1 MPVTPSRRDNEGKR
15 SENPGGR
22 NTGDYRRRRHRRKAL
37 ARHRRRPTARREH
50 HTPTPQPGDDQ
61 RRQATPKD
69 PAPAPEEG
77 KRSPA
82 SANVESPPG
91 RGDPAPRSPS
101 TDTARRPR
109 HGGRGRTVWHAGEHA
124 RAGSEAGATGGDRR
138 PAKPIVP
145 THDPLGEP
153 QAHGACFTREAV
165 PTTPSDT
172 PQTETT
178 ARSRVILPRLGAGRR
193 GPQQAKSERSGSPPR
208 GRADPCPSTPPSRG
222 QKGRAAQAC
231 TRRQSRVHRRLLRA
245 RETCVRRR
253 GASAPPTGIT
263 RPLRIAREAFSLMA
277 GRIPNPN

>member
-165 PTTPSDT
+165 PTNPFRHTTNRDDGSVPRDPPTTRSREARAAAGEERALRFPTAGTSGPLSLNPPEQGAKGEGSPGLHTSTVASSSAAAARKGDVRAEAGGVGTPHRYHTPSPD
-172 PQTETT
+172 
-178 ARSRVILPRLGAGRR
+178 R
-193 GPQQAKSERSGSPPR
+193 
-208 GRADPCPSTPPSRG
+208 
-222 QKGRAAQAC
+222 
-231 TRRQSRVHRRLLRA
+231 
-245 RETCVRRR
+245 
-253 GASAPPTGIT
+253 
-263 RPLRIAREAFSLMA
+263 
-277 GRIPNPN
+277 